1 MDNNQ
6 SSAPS
11 SPAPSPSAASI
22 DAELTA
28 ADATIIQQSGFTI
41 PAIKTER
48 KTEEMLEALKN
59 NRGRLN
65 GLKDDYVNAAK
76 EDGGISSKPSI
87 KRRMVYLEIM
97 RMYVAMEGIKNE
109 LTQRGANFEFDF
121 NDQEHPNAAFKRLT
135 APVESNP
142 FGFVFWYLL
151 ISVLLLLFWF
161 FTSDE
166 WKQMLHFLHFPQE
179 LSTSLRPGR

>member
-1 MDNNQ
+1 MDNQ

-48 KTEEMLEALKN
+48 KTEELLEALKN

-65 GLKDDYVNAAK
+65 GLKDDYVKAAK
-76 EDGGISSKPSI
+76 DDGGISSKPSI
-87 KRRMVYLEIM
+87 MRRMVYLEIM

-135 APVESNP
+135 ALVPKSNP
-142 FGFVFWYLL
+142 FGVMFWYLL
-151 ISVLLLLFWF
+151 LSMMLLLVWL
-161 FTSDE
+161 FTSNE
-166 WKQMLHFLHFPQE
+166 WRQVLHFLQE
-179 LSTSLRPGR
+179 RSTSLRPGR